1 MHRNTF
7 INSPE
12 LLDNTYN
19 LKKNRNIY
27 FAGQITGVEGYVE
40 SISSGM
46 KASINA
52 TQKLLEESQNAEQ
65 NINKEKM
72 LESQETTKKKINS
85 ANKKII
91 NESDNHINQNDKVK
105 IEIMNNEDTMIGA
118 LSKYISE
125 THKDFQPMNA
135 NYGILRD
142 LDEKIKDKKVKY
154 QKMSDRS
161 LTLFQF

>member
-1 MHRNTF
+1 
-7 INSPE
+7 
-12 LLDNTYN
+12 
-19 LKKNRNIY
+19 
-27 FAGQITGVEGYVE
+27 
-40 SISSGM
+40 
-46 KASINA
+46 
-52 TQKLLEESQNAEQ
+52 
-65 NINKEKM
+65 
-72 LESQETTKKKINS
+72 
-85 ANKKII
+85 
-91 NESDNHINQNDKVK
+91 
-105 IEIMNNEDTMIGA
+105 MIGA